1 MAGTLTRWDPFADFA
16 QVRQRIDRMF
26 EEMTDGEQGATR
38 AKVDL
43 IEKDDKLIVRA
54 DMPGIKPEDIKV
66 EVDDDVLTIRGEHE
80 ESKKEKGESFL
91 RRERTYKSF
100 VRSLALPPKVDPK
113 TIEAT
118 CSDGVLEVAVPV
130 PKDTGS
136 KPIQITPKA
145 VTPKAAKGTQ

>member
-26 EEMTDGEQGATR
+26 EDMTDGEQATTR

-66 EVDDDVLTIRGEHE
+66 EVNDDVLTIRGEHE
-80 ESKKEKGESFL
+80 EAKEKKDEHFL
-91 RRERTYKSF
+91 RRERSYRSF
-100 VRSLALPPKVDPK
+100 ARSLTLPPKTDPK
-113 TIEAT
+113 AIEAT
-118 CSDGVLEVAVPV
+118 THDGVLEVAVPV
-130 PKDTGS
+130 PKEEAS
-136 KPIQITPKA
+136 KPVLIKPT
-145 VTPKAAKGTQ
+145 AA

>member
-26 EEMTDGEQGATR
+26 EDMTDGGQGATR

-66 EVDDDVLTIRGEHE
+66 EVNDDVLTIRGEHE

-91 RRERTYKSF
+91 RRERSYKSF
-100 VRSLALPPKVDPK
+100 VRSLTLPPNLDAKA
-113 TIEAT
+113 IEAT
-118 CSDGVLEVAVPV
+118 THDGVLEVAVPV
-130 PKDTGS
+130 PKETES
-136 KPIQITPKA
+136 KA
-145 VTPKAAKGTQ
+145 VLIKPKVISGAKQ